1 MTTVRHGPGRGG
13 PARGGRPRVPGLRG
27 AVARLTPRGPAPR
40 PTVAG
45 NGTPRPAANRP
56 YRAPVDRPPPDEAVR
71 YGLRVAAGYAWRSVA
86 VAVAV
91 YLVFVAL
98 GRLHFVAISVFVGLL
113 ITALL
118 RPLTD
123 LLARWMPR
131 GAAVAIALVQAIV
144 VVSGVVTFVLTQA
157 VGQFGRLIGQFAT
170 GIRDIGVLLSRPPL
184 RLPAG
189 ELNRWTTQALAWLSE
204 NRGQLAAQAAGEAG
218 VVAELFAG
226 LALAIFC
233 SLFFLHSG
241 ERLWGWVIGQ
251 LPVLR
256 ERWDAAGRAG
266 WTAFAGYTRGVV
278 VVAVSNATL
287 VGIALFLLKVPLALP
302 LTLLV
307 LMGAFIPL
315 IGAPIALSI
324 ATLVALAGRGPL
336 TALAVLVLIV
346 VIGQIEGHVLHP
358 FIMSRAVKL
367 HPVVVAVSVAS
378 GTVLAGII
386 GAVVAVPMVA
396 VAWATFAQLRL
407 TSPVAD
413 GPDPAAPEAR
423 EPDPPPPD
431 APVTQPVVP

>member
-1 MTTVRHGPGRGG
+1 MTGLRPGPGRRRPPTRLRVRRPGVPRPG
-13 PARGGRPRVPGLRG
+13 PQPPSGRPIANG
-27 AVARLTPRGPAPR
+27 AA
-40 PTVAG
+40 
-45 NGTPRPAANRP
+45 RPAARRP
-56 YRAPVDRPPPDEAVR
+56 DPDEAVR

-123 LLARWMPR
+123 QLARWMPR
-131 GAAVAIALVQAIV
+131 VAAVAIAVIQAIIV
-144 VVSGVVTFVLTQA
+144 VGAVVTFVATSA

-170 GIRDIGVLLSRPPL
+170 GIREIERLLSGPPL
-184 RLPAG
+184 GLPAG
-189 ELNRWTTQALAWLSE
+189 ELRRLTDQAFAWLAA
-204 NRGQLAAQAAGEAG
+204 NRGELAAQAAGEAS

-226 LALAIFC
+226 LALAVFC

-241 ERLWGWVIGQ
+241 ERLWGWVLGQ
-251 LPVLR
+251 LPVR
-256 ERWDAAGRAG
+256 RPRWDAAGRAG

-278 VVAVSNATL
+278 IVAVSNATL

-307 LMGAFIPL
+307 LLGAFIPL
-315 IGAPIALSI
+315 IGAPIALWI

-358 FIMSRAVKL
+358 VIMSRAVKL

-396 VAWATFAQLRL
+396 VAWATFAQLRA
-407 TSPVAD
+407 TAADDDVA
-413 GPDPAAPEAR
+413 PDPRAPDPR
-423 EPDPPPPD
+423 EPDPPPPG
-431 APVTQPVVP
+431 APVTPPVVP

>member
-1 MTTVRHGPGRGG
+1 M
-13 PARGGRPRVPGLRG
+13 
-27 AVARLTPRGPAPR
+27 
-40 PTVAG
+40 
-45 NGTPRPAANRP
+45 
-56 YRAPVDRPPPDEAVR
+56 R

-123 LLARWMPR
+123 QLARWMPR
-131 GAAVAIALVQAIV
+131 VAAVAVAVIQAIIV
-144 VVSGVVTFVLTQA
+144 VGAVVTFVATSA

-170 GIRDIGVLLSRPPL
+170 GIREIERLLSGPPL
-184 RLPAG
+184 GLPAG
-189 ELNRWTTQALAWLSE
+189 ELRRLTDQAFAWLAA
-204 NRGQLAAQAAGEAG
+204 NRGELAAQAAGEAS

-226 LALAIFC
+226 LALAVFC

-241 ERLWGWVIGQ
+241 ERLWGWVLGQ
-251 LPVLR
+251 LPVR
-256 ERWDAAGRAG
+256 RPRWDAAGRAG

-278 VVAVSNATL
+278 IVAVSNATL

-307 LMGAFIPL
+307 LLGAFIPL
-315 IGAPIALSI
+315 IGAPIALWI

-358 FIMSRAVKL
+358 VIMSRAVKL

-396 VAWATFAQLRL
+396 VAWATFAQLRA
-407 TSPVAD
+407 TADDDVA
-413 GPDPAAPEAR
+413 PDPRAPDPR
-423 EPDPPPPD
+423 EPDPPPPG
-431 APVTQPVVP
+431 APVTPPVVPNSRRSCRGRRCGRPPRPSPSRSGRSCSGRLR